1 MESSMGRSKQSAMRP
16 ILVGIGGV
24 SCSGK
29 STLTDRLAKVL
40 PVHVIYQDKFFKK
53 SDHIP
58 VIDGV
63 QDWDSPDSMD
73 MEAFAARLREVHKRG
88 SAKASTRNEP
98 GYNDPSPPTD
108 ISPKVISKL
117 QSQWAASPRLPIYLI
132 DGFLLYASEA
142 IFQQLDIKVFVTAQY
157 GTLEARRAARTGYM
171 TSGGTWKDPPGYF
184 REVVWPAYLRYNNK
198 VLRAV
203 AGEKVEGLDGLVVVD
218 TDAKSVEECVCVVA
232 ETIFK
237 MMSQRKDVCS

>member
-1 MESSMGRSKQSAMRP
+1 MESSMGRSKQSATRP

-29 STLTDRLAKVL
+29 STVTDRLAKVL

-58 VIDGV
+58 LIDGV

-73 MEAFAARLREVHKRG
+73 MEAFAARLREVHKGG

-108 ISPKVISKL
+108 ISLKT
-117 QSQWAASPRLPIYLI
+117 
-132 DGFLLYASEA
+132 

-184 REVVWPAYLRYNNK
+184 RDVVWPAYLRYNNK

-232 ETIFK
+232 EAIFK
-237 MMSQRKDVCS
+237 MMSQRKDVCR